1 IRSAQKEKVQNKPPK
16 AYRDIYQYLK
26 ALILQD

>member
-1 IRSAQKEKVQNKPPK
+1 RIAQKEKETNKPPK

-26 ALILQD
+26 TEIAEA